1 MSTREWILF
10 DENEANLYQELSLGD
25 DNNNP
30 ATIEVTSP
38 TDFYIESETFPN
50 DKIYSALRLKIPANR
65 FDALAIAWCKT
76 RRLHGALGG
85 PVGRE
90 FGSPDYDEMHDDE
103 VLRAIV
109 EQRLGQ
115 DEVEVDISAEDPQQP
130 AENQDVSTL
139 RELFEG
145 CEGVRGVNDAAEKIL
160 SHIQSEQPIT
170 DEDSLLATVQQA
182 LQEAIVQL
190 HITNEKMELR

>member
-1 MSTREWILF
+1 MSTKEWILF

-38 TDFYIESETFPN
+38 ADFYIESETFPN
-50 DKIYSALRLKIPANR
+50 DKVYSTLRLEIPANR

-90 FGSPDYDEMHDDE
+90 FGSPDYDELHDDE

-109 EQRLGQ
+109 EQRLNQ
-115 DEVEVDISAEDPQQP
+115 DEVEVDIDADKSQQP
-130 AENQDVSTL
+130 AGNQDVSAL
-139 RELFEG
+139 RESFKG
-145 CEGVRGVNDAAEKIL
+145 SKGVSGVNDAAEKIL
-160 SHIQSEQPIT
+160 SHIQSEQRIT
-170 DEDSLLATVQQA
+170 DEGSLLVTVQQA

-190 HITNEKMELR
+190 HITNEKMESR